1 MWLKILR
8 CCGGRCSRNRQTPA
22 HCKEYQAISQKDKGI
37 ATKEKKMHLCS
48 ATRELNLGGRYQLRS
63 TARGQV
69 HHPPDGFT
77 CKVLLQQC
85 GQQQIIKA
93 RLMNNPASN
102 YNPNV
107 CDLWGFTKTVQE
119 SAIKWAQPIAPKTQK
134 PIWTEE
140 GLSSINPCF
149 KSKVFQGILGSFQEE
164 NKPSLADTRSC
175 EIILWI
181 YSLFFQRL
189 KSLFIQ
195 PVTTQERFHPKGLYR

>member
-1 MWLKILR
+1 
-8 CCGGRCSRNRQTPA
+8 
-22 HCKEYQAISQKDKGI
+22 
-37 ATKEKKMHLCS
+37 MHLCS
-48 ATRELNLGGRYQLRS
+48 ATRELNLGGRYQMRR

-77 CKVLLQQC
+77 CKVTS
-85 GQQQIIKA
+85 QQQIIKA
-93 RLMNNPASN
+93 WLMNNPASN

-107 CDLWGFTKTVQE
+107 CDLWGFMKTVQE
-119 SAIKWAQPIAPKTQK
+119 SAIKWAQPIAHKNQK
-134 PIWTEE
+134 PIWSEK

-149 KSKVFQGILGSFQEE
+149 KSQVFQGILGSFQEE
-164 NKPSLADTRSC
+164 DKASLADTRSC
-175 EIILWI
+175 EIIPWI